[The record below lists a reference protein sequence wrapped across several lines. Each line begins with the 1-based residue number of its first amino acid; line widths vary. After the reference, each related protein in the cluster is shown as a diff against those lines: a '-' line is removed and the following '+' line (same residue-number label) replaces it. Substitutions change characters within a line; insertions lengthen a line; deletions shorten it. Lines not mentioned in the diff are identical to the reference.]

1 MIKTDDV
8 RNSLYIDEGED
19 EELLTNYINIAT
31 EYVKQAVG
39 NEEAQTDKRFDGAVL
54 LLVEMLYQNR
64 GTDIKNIPL
73 QVKTIITQ
81 LQCDY

>member
-8 RNSLYIDEGED
+8 RNSLYIDESED

-81 LQCDY
+81 LQYDY

>member
-19 EELLTNYINIAT
+19 EQLLTNYINIAT

-81 LQCDY
+81 LQCGY